1 MAGASA
7 RCGAEDAGIATLEVD
22 SGPSS
27 SRRRTSSTT
36 IFGDQGDRF
45 RLYSMLQKRNSAM
58 TYSESF
64 LKMLSS
70 TLRELWLLRETDLTF
85 DVVPGQ
91 SSRMGHELFLTQFEA
106 GESISAIPR
115 WIRGHLHRVNRIF
128 VTILL

>member
-64 LKMLSS
+64 LKTLSS

-91 SSRMGHELFLTQFEA
+91 SSRMCTCTPKMEQWEMKRL
-106 GESISAIPR
+106 
-115 WIRGHLHRVNRIF
+115 
-128 VTILL
+128 

>member
-22 SGPSS
+22 SGRSC
-27 SRRRTSSTT
+27 SRRRTSSPA
-36 IFGDQGDRF
+36 IFGVQGDRF

-91 SSRMGHELFLTQFEA
+91 SSRNAYRIHVILCISI
-106 GESISAIPR
+106 ES
-115 WIRGHLHRVNRIF
+115 GMHRASEC
-128 VTILL
+128 T